1 MSATDP
7 RSGRVIPAPAGAGSP
22 HDGLPELSLR
32 LLQCGHATL
41 SREPFFG
48 KVSDILLEHSGCAA
62 IAIRTFDGLL
72 GFHWRAERGGSPALR
87 LEAVPEAGSPAA
99 AMRDAEAGPAAM
111 ERLCRSMLPEGAG
124 PAGVSARGSCWS
136 ASGFAAIGFTIEQN
150 SHGVMWLRGPGPEYF
165 DQARVEF
172 YEAVAQTLGIVIAGR
187 RRSRRLRERVKE
199 LTCLYG
205 IARLAGDAGSSFE
218 TVLEGVVRLLP
229 PAWQY
234 PEIATARILVDG
246 RAYVSDP
253 FAEGPFRQ
261 FADIVVEGD
270 RVGLVEIFYTEER
283 PDLRIRPFLDE
294 ERSLLDTVAQEVAL
308 IVLHK
313 QAEEQRARLEAQL
326 RHADRLATIG
336 QLAAGVA
343 HELNEPL
350 NGILGFS
357 QLVMKAPDL
366 PRQPREDVEKIL
378 KASLHAREVVRKL
391 MLFSRQIP
399 PRTQKADLNQ
409 VVNEGLYFLESRCAK
424 AGIELIRDMA
434 AEPPPIEAD
443 VSQIHQVLV
452 NLVVNAVQAM
462 PEGGRL
468 TVRTERR
475 AGEAVLSVEDT
486 GTGMTDEVRRRIF
499 TPFFTTKDVG
509 QGTGL
514 GLAVVHGIVRAHGGS
529 IHVESRPGEGSRFEV
544 RLPVPA

>member
-1 MSATDP
+1 
-7 RSGRVIPAPAGAGSP
+7 
-22 HDGLPELSLR
+22 
-32 LLQCGHATL
+32 
-41 SREPFFG
+41 
-48 KVSDILLEHSGCAA
+48 
-62 IAIRTFDGLL
+62 
-72 GFHWRAERGGSPALR
+72 
-87 LEAVPEAGSPAA
+87 
-99 AMRDAEAGPAAM
+99 
-111 ERLCRSMLPEGAG
+111 MLPEGPEAV
-124 PAGVSARGSCWS
+124 GVSARGSCWS
-136 ASGFAAIGFTIEQN
+136 DSGSAALGFTIEQN
-150 SHGVMWLRGPGPEYF
+150 SHGVMWLRGPRPGYF
-165 DQARVEF
+165 DRDRVEF
-172 YEAVAQTLGIVIAGR
+172 YEAVAQMLGTVIAGR

-205 IARLAGDAGSSFE
+205 IARLASHPESSFE
-218 TVLEGVVRLLP
+218 TVLQGVVRLLP

-234 PEIATARILVDG
+234 PEIATARIVVDG
-246 RAYVSDP
+246 RGYMSDA
-253 FAEGPFRQ
+253 FREGPFRQ
-261 FADIVVEGD
+261 FADILVEGEP
-270 RVGLVEIFYTEER
+270 VGRIEIFYTEER

-313 QAEEQRARLEAQL
+313 QAGEQRSRLEGQL

-357 QLVMKAPDL
+357 QLVMKSPDL
-366 PRQPREDVEKIL
+366 PAPARSDVEKIL

-399 PRTQKADLNQ
+399 PRTQKVDLNQ
-409 VVNEGLYFLESRCAK
+409 VVSEGLYFLESRCAK
-424 AGIELIRDMA
+424 GGIELIRDMVA
-434 AEPPPIEAD
+434 DPPPVEAD
-443 VSQIHQVLV
+443 PSQIHQVLV

-462 PEGGRL
+462 PSGGRL
-468 TVRTERR
+468 TVRTGRR
-475 AGEAVLSVEDT
+475 GAEALLVVEDT
-486 GTGMTDEVRRRIF
+486 GCGMTEEVRRRIF

-529 IHVESRPGEGSRFEV
+529 IQVDSRPGEGSRFEV
-544 RLPVPA
+544 RLPVSP